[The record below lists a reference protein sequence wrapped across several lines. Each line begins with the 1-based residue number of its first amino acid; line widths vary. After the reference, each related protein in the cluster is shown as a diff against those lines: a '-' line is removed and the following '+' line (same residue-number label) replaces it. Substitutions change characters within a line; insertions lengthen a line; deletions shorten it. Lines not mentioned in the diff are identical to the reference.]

1 MHRGRKTATVSS
13 ILSILVLSVVLTAR
27 AAEKSPLVGTWD
39 GTWES
44 VQGQTG
50 SFVMTV
56 EEKPDGT
63 LSGKMTVS
71 SGGAEMYSATL
82 KTLELKGAAFQTSYD
97 APEGQAEI
105 LIEGTLTE
113 DKLTGKWKVK
123 IPDQDLI
130 EAGNWQATK
139 KAQ

>member
-1 MHRGRKTATVSS
+1 MCRGRMTAV
-13 ILSILVLSVVLTAR
+13 ILPILVLSVLLPLG
-27 AAEKSPLVGTWD
+27 AAEKSPLTGSWD

-44 VQGQTG
+44 VQGQSG
-50 SFVMTV
+50 SFVMTI

-63 LSGKMTVS
+63 LGGKMTVS
-71 SGGAEMYSATL
+71 SGGAEMYSAML
-82 KTLELKGAAFQTSYD
+82 KSLELKGAAFQASYD
-97 APEGQAEI
+97 SPEGQAEI

-123 IPDQDLI
+123 IPDQELI

-139 KAQ
+139 KVQ